1 LSRRPSVGN
10 GLLHG
15 RGVDVVW
22 ADTIP
27 RAVRDRAEYAQGR
40 DRGNLAPAAR
50 GLDDAG
56 RSEPH
61 GSRPAVHERISKT
74 PQRQRRESSAPPFAH
89 SPDLNAFAERFVL
102 SIKSECL
109 ERMVP
114 LGESHLRAAVRD
126 FVDHYHGERHHQG
139 LDNELIS
146 PAADD
151 VGEAGPIKC

>member
-1 LSRRPSVGN
+1 VGN

-40 DRGNLAPAAR
+40 DRDPLFTSVFRKLLSDSGVK
-50 GLDDAG
+50 
-56 RSEPH
+56 
-61 GSRPAVHERISKT
+61 AVRL
-74 PQRQRRESSAPPFAH
+74 PAH

-151 VGEAGPIKC
+151 VGETGPIKCRERQGGVLKFYYRDAA